1 MNRSG
6 PSRMGPSH
14 PQKPAS
20 SKSTPT
26 VKREE
31 AIVVGSD
38 SEPDVI
44 MIDGDSDSDIEFIGM
59 VSKEDKVKGSGRSVP
74 ILNGTS
80 ATPIIPLA
88 TYSASQDLDVD
99 TDDESLPDGFELWD
113 PTTPVRSTVQAIVSK
128 PETVKEEQPEL
139 TWRPPVMSWMHEEC
153 TSSRSAGAFIETS
166 RQVLP
171 FDTMKSDNKPKCLQY
186 RSRQTLSS
194 PLSIRMRF
202 QQRGPT
208 RETIRYLETA
218 VLYSRPITRIP
229 GMNAP
234 RGAVNYIAQ
243 SKGYVAVGRTYE
255 EMAVYD
261 GGGLVLWKVKDQRAQ
276 EIPAHI
282 TQSRIRRNDCNILDP
297 ERKQHSITTL
307 SFDPTDHLSLLSAGH
322 DNTVQ
327 HWYIDEEADTV
338 DCVGS
343 VAAREPGCMQ
353 FHPHGGVVA
362 IGCRQGLKVFTT
374 ADSFELKYQ
383 WYLKKKGQNIVN
395 ASWGA
400 DRCRDN
406 IVCGAQADDGV
417 DGRLILV
424 DGKVGQCIASTESE
438 SCCTVSVDPTGTKT
452 AFTGSG
458 RGGNPKRH
466 VLRLYDPQRT
476 GWKRITEI
484 GIPSSKS
491 ELDSEIID
499 SAWSPDGIQLACAR
513 ADNSVNVFDARWLGQ
528 KRCMQ
533 VFRHETDHGSG
544 TSADSFGVQGV
555 VWFGSETLVSGGGD
569 HCVRVWDTRR
579 SDPCRVIARL
589 GGGIGCLIGS
599 ENPQLFPI
607 IAGDLLGNVHYLP
620 NPQLV

>member
-1 MNRSG
+1 MNRAG
-6 PSRMGPSH
+6 PSRMGPSYPPRH
-14 PQKPAS
+14 AFS
-20 SKSTPT
+20 SSAPV

-38 SEPDVI
+38 SEHDVI
-44 MIDGDSDSDIEFIGM
+44 MIDGDSDSDIEFLGM
-59 VSKEDKVKGSGRSVP
+59 VSKEDKVEGNGKSVP

-99 TDDESLPDGFELWD
+99 TDDESPPDGFELWD
-113 PTTPVRSTVQAIVSK
+113 PTTPVRSTVPAIVSK
-128 PETVKEEQPEL
+128 PEIVKKEQPEL
-139 TWRPPVMSWMHEEC
+139 VWKPPVMSWMQ
-153 TSSRSAGAFIETS
+153 A
-166 RQVLP
+166 
-171 FDTMKSDNKPKCLQY
+171 
-186 RSRQTLSS
+186 
-194 PLSIRMRF
+194 PLTPISIRMRF
-202 QQRGPT
+202 QQRQPT
-208 RETIRYLETA
+208 REAIKYLQTA
-218 VLYSRPITRIP
+218 ALYSRPMTRIP

-243 SKGYVAVGRTYE
+243 SKGYIAVGRTYE
-255 EMAVYD
+255 ETAVYD
-261 GGGLVLWKVKDQRAQ
+261 GGGLVLWKVKEQKSQ

-282 TQSRIRRNDCNILDP
+282 TQSRSRRNNSYSILDP

-327 HWYIDEEADTV
+327 HWQINEETDTV
-338 DCVGS
+338 KCVGS

-353 FHPHGGVVA
+353 FHPEGGVVA
-362 IGCRQGLKVFTT
+362 VGCRQGLKVFATVG
-374 ADSFELKYQ
+374 SFELKYQ
-383 WYLKKKGQNIVN
+383 WYLKTKGQNIVN

-400 DRCRDN
+400 GRSSDN
-406 IVCGAQADDGV
+406 VVFGAQADDAI
-417 DGRLILV
+417 DGRLILA
-424 DGKVGQCIASTESE
+424 DGRVGQCLTSTQSE

-458 RGGNPKRH
+458 RGGNPKRY

-476 GWKRITEI
+476 GWKRIAEI

-491 ELDSEIID
+491 EADSEVID

-528 KRCMQ
+528 KDCMR
-533 VFRHETDHGSG
+533 VFRHETDKSSS

-579 SDPCRVIARL
+579 SDPCRIIARL
-589 GGGIGCLIGS
+589 GAGIGCLIGS
-599 ENPQLFPI
+599 EDPELFPV
-607 IAGDLLGNVHYLP
+607 IAGDLLGNVHYVP